1 VDGLVI
7 FGATGDLAKRRP
19 QLQELAFS
27 RQPGIA
33 KRPYDR
39 LIAAALD
46 GNPILFARQDAV
58 EAAWKVVDQVL
69 DDVEPVYSYQPGT
82 WGPNEADALLPER
95 DSWHDPLG

>member
-1 VDGLVI
+1 VDALVI

-27 RQPGIA
+27 RQPGIDQ
-33 KRPYDR
+33 RPYDR

-69 DDVEPVYSYQPGT
+69 DDVGPVYSYQPGT
-82 WGPNEADALLPER
+82 WDRTRPMHSP
-95 DSWHDPLG
+95 